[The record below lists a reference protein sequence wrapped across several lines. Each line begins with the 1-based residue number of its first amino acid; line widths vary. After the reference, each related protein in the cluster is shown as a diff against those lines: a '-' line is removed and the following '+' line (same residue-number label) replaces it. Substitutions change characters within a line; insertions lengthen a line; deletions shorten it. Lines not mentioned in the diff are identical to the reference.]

1 MSNILNKIQWI
12 ADNSKPNNDLLIRT
26 NNSSRSHCDGY
37 EWFVHYTYD
46 FECEDSDL
54 GVKTTTV
61 FKEYTNDLEG
71 SLDKIIDIINEGN
84 REVINKSMVF

>member
-26 NNSSRSHCDGY
+26 NNSSRSGY
-37 EWFVHYTYD
+37 KECEWFVHYTYD
-46 FECEDSDL
+46 FECEESDL

-61 FKEYTNDLEG
+61 FKEYTDDLES
-71 SLDKIIDIINEGN
+71 SLDKIIHFF
-84 REVINKSMVF
+84 KLPLKLLYK

>member
-12 ADNSKPNNDLLIRT
+12 ADNSKPNNDLLVRT
-26 NNSSRSHCDGY
+26 NNSSRSYCDGY

-46 FECEDSDL
+46 FECEESDL
-54 GVKTTTV
+54 DVKTTTI

-71 SLDKIIDIINEGN
+71 SLDKIIEIINKGD
-84 REVINKSMVF
+84 REVINQSMVF